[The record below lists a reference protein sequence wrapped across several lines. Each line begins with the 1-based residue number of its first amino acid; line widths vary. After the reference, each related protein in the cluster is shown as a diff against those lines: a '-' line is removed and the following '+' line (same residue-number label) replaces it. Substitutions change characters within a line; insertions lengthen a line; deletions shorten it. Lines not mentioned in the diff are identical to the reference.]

1 MRNLFVLLGLMLG
14 LKMAAEVPA
23 PPRLVVVVMVDEL
36 GSEQL
41 FLWQKKFEKGGLSR
55 LINQGT
61 FYPYVSVNSTSLY
74 EGTSVASFF
83 TGATPSVHGV
93 IARQWYDRFSQKNID
108 ALQGYAIDAKNDSS
122 VPHRNTALLCSTLG
136 DVS

>member
-83 TGATPSVHGV
+83 RVVVVMVDAYRDWETDRKSTRLNSSHITRSRMPSS
-93 IARQWYDRFSQKNID
+93 A
-108 ALQGYAIDAKNDSS
+108 
-122 VPHRNTALLCSTLG
+122 
-136 DVS
+136 